1 MVAAGRF
8 GHARSAWAIAERKR
22 RKSEEIMIRIGCL
35 AGVLLL
41 AGSVARAQDVP
52 GIELCTHES
61 RMEQAHR
68 LPAEQCR
75 LICKKLIAKTAA
87 DAQQKLNAAASEIG
101 ALKAAV
107 ATLQAS
113 RRRPSG
119 GRSRPAGE
127 PRQAAGAGQR
137 PDAPASNRTPSE
149 AARSRRR

>member
-8 GHARSAWAIAERKR
+8 GHARSAWAIGRSEQ

-35 AGVLLL
+35 AVLLL

-52 GIELCTHES
+52 GIELCTQET
-61 RMEQAHR
+61 RMDRRTGCLQSNIDY
-68 LPAEQCR
+68 LQ
-75 LICKKLIAKTAA
+75 KLIAKTAA

-113 RRRPSG
+113 VDKL
-119 GRSRPAGE
+119 
-127 PRQAAGAGQR
+127 QAAAKK
-137 PDAPASNRTPSE
+137 PDAPASKPD
-149 AARSRRR
+149 AK

>member
-8 GHARSAWAIAERKR
+8 GHARSAWAIGRSEQ

-61 RMEQAHR
+61 RMDRRTGCLQSNVDY
-68 LPAEQCR
+68 LQ
-75 LICKKLIAKTAA
+75 KLIAKTAA

-113 RRRPSG
+113 V
-119 GRSRPAGE
+119 AAL
-127 PRQAAGAGQR
+127 QAAVAAQQASLDKLQAAAKK
-137 PDAPASNRTPSE
+137 PDAPASKPD
-149 AARSRRR
+149 AK